1 MRRLLLSL
9 GLICLPCFVAMAQT
23 SGEITGEVKDPSGAV
38 MPNASVT
45 VTNAATNVAR
55 STVTNTSGVY
65 SFPDLVP
72 GTYQIKVMAGGF
84 DTVVKT
90 GIELQVQQAARID
103 FDLRVGQ
110 STQTVEVS

>member
-1 MRRLLLSL
+1 MKRLLVVI
-9 GLICLPCFVAMAQT
+9 GLLCATCDTALAQT

-45 VTNAATNVAR
+45 VTNTATNVAR

-65 SFPDLVP
+65 SFPNLVP
-72 GTYQIKVMAGGF
+72 GVYGVKVSSGGF

-90 GIELQVQQAARID
+90 GVELQVQQTARID
-103 FDLRVGQ
+103 FELR
-110 STQTVEVS
+110 